1 MEMTDVKLT
10 FTIPYGKPNKNGSI
24 ITEEAVMA
32 AVSTLRQNLPIKL
45 SSDGFSKVIGNTTGK
60 CHLVR
65 WDPDTQTCHI
75 TVDGKL
81 YAGGIEGVVNE
92 FEGNEIKNF
101 DIRAFSLTL
110 E

>member
-1 MEMTDVKLT
+1 M
-10 FTIPYGKPNKNGSI
+10 
-24 ITEEAVMA
+24 
-32 AVSTLRQNLPIKL
+32 
-45 SSDGFSKVIGNTTGK
+45 
-60 CHLVR
+60 HLVR

-101 DIRAFSLTL
+101 DIRAFSLTS

>member
-10 FTIPYGKPNKNGSI
+10 FTIPYGKPNGNGTI
-24 ITEEAVMA
+24 FTEEAVMK
-32 AVSTLRQNLPIKL
+32 AVSTLPQNLPIKL
-45 SSDGFSKVIGNTTGK
+45 NSDGFSKVIGNTTGK

-65 WDPDTQTCHI
+65 WDPDTQTCYI

-92 FEGNEIKNF
+92 YEGNEIKDFN
-101 DIRAFSLTL
+101 IRAFSLTL
-110 E
+110 

>member
-1 MEMTDVKLT
+1 MFDALQLLGG
-10 FTIPYGKPNKNGSI
+10 I
-24 ITEEAVMA
+24 
-32 AVSTLRQNLPIKL
+32 
-45 SSDGFSKVIGNTTGK
+45 
-60 CHLVR
+60 
-65 WDPDTQTCHI
+65 I

-101 DIRAFSLTL
+101 DIRAFSLTS

>member
-24 ITEEAVMA
+24 FTEEAVMT

-45 SSDGFSKVIGNTTGK
+45 SSDGFSKVIGNTTSK

-81 YAGGIEGVVNE
+81 FTGGIEGVVNE

>member
-10 FTIPYGKPNKNGSI
+10 FTIPYSKPNGNGTI
-24 ITEEAVMA
+24 FTEEAVMK
-32 AVSTLRQNLPIKL
+32 AVSTLPQNLPIKL

-65 WDPDTQTCHI
+65 WDPDTQTCYI

-92 FEGNEIKNF
+92 YEGNEIKDF
-101 DIRAFSLTL
+101 DIRAFSLTI
-110 E
+110 